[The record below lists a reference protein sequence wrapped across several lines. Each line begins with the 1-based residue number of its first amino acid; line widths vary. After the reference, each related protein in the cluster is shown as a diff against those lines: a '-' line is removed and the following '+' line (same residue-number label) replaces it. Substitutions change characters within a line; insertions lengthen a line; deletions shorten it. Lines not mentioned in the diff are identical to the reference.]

1 MVFLF
6 KFWHVCGSGP
16 HARVPMP
23 LHLTDRCETLQ
34 GRARAP
40 RASSWHTKKNK
51 KLSPA
56 GFEPAHIAVEG
67 LKSSPLDHSGKVTVC
82 SYEHTAQ
89 LIYN

>member
-1 MVFLF
+1 VVFLF
-6 KFWHVCGSGP
+6 LILACVWIGP
-16 HARVPMP
+16 RVRVSMP

-40 RASSWHTKKNK
+40 RASSWHTKQNK